1 MHADTQT
8 IVILLVITQL
18 VISAAALLAPKLRI
32 PAPLILV
39 TAGIGVSL
47 IPAVPNFVI
56 DPHLIT
62 LGLLPPLLYASAK
75 SIPAM
80 YLRRE
85 LTAINYLSVVLVVL
99 SALALGALF
108 VWLIPG
114 LDFGWGV
121 ALGAIL
127 SPTDAVATS
136 IIRGRGVPSRVT
148 VILDGESL
156 LNDASALIVLR
167 TAIVATSLGFSFW
180 PTVGSFALSVMVA
193 VVVGVL
199 AAHLNL
205 AIRQRVRE
213 EAVNTILSFTTPFA
227 AAVPAELLHG
237 SGLVAAVVAGVVI
250 GIRAPRVLPPG
261 HRLSDARNW
270 ATVEIGLEGVI
281 FLTMGLQLS
290 AIVRQVTSEP
300 AGVERGMGIA
310 VLALV
315 AILAIRAAYVAPLL
329 WGLHR
334 RSQRLQARQAEIVS
348 IQRELEAGRI
358 PDSIGRRAGRWG
370 FDLGE
375 RMLRRLLRRARS
387 YLADLDYLARQPLG
401 APEVAVMTWA
411 GMRGAVTV
419 AAAQLLPA
427 STPHR
432 PLLVFIAFAVAT
444 LSLLIQG
451 GSIGWLAARL
461 FPGGENE
468 AGALAREAER
478 HRLQAL
484 FDDVSARINREDGV
498 APKDHRLAVLEAQRA
513 ALLDAADE
521 GVFAAEVLERAMR
534 DLDIDELVLELR
546 SGSDEA
552 RDRQLS

>member
-1 MHADTQT
+1 LALKVDTQT
-8 IVILLVITQL
+8 ILILLVITQL
-18 VISAAALLAPKLRI
+18 VISAAASLAPRLRV

-47 IPAVPNFVI
+47 IPAVPDFVI
-56 DPHLIT
+56 DPHILM

-180 PTVGSFALSVMVA
+180 PTLGSFALSVFVA
-193 VVVGVL
+193 LAVGVL

-205 AIRQRVRE
+205 AIRRRVRD
-213 EAVNTILSFTTPFA
+213 EAINTILSFTTPFVA
-227 AAVPAELLHG
+227 AIPAELLHG

-250 GIRAPRVLPPG
+250 GVRAPRVLPPG

-290 AIVRQVTSEP
+290 TIVRQVKIEP
-300 AGVERGMGIA
+300 AGIERGIGIA
-310 VLALV
+310 LLALV

-334 RSQRLQARQAEIVS
+334 RSRRQQARQPEVVA

-358 PDSIGRRAGRWG
+358 PDSIARRAGRWG
-370 FDLGE
+370 FGLGE
-375 RMLRRLLRRARS
+375 RMLRRLLTRARR

-401 APEVAVMTWA
+401 RAELTVMIWA

-419 AAAQLLPA
+419 AAAQLLPL

-432 PLLVFIAFAVAT
+432 PLLIFIAFAAAT
-444 LSLLIQG
+444 LSLLLQG
-451 GSIGWLAARL
+451 GTIGLLVSRL
-461 FPGGENE
+461 FPGGERE
-468 AGALAREAER
+468 SDLRARQAER
-478 HRLQAL
+478 QRIQTLL
-484 FDDVSARINREDGV
+484 DSTSARIDRQDAV
-498 APKDHRLAVLEAQRA
+498 TAKDHRLAVLKAQLT
-513 ALLDAADE
+513 ALLNAADD
-521 GVFAAEVLERAMR
+521 GVFGAEALEVALR

-546 SGSDEA
+546 SGGAEVS
-552 RDRQLS
+552 